1 MRTTLEL
8 RKIIRSKRVDDAIQ
22 LIEDNFPK
30 FYQVRKSLAFTKSII
45 EEGKLD
51 SAVLSAL
58 YRVSRVN

>member
-30 FYQVRKSLAFTKSII
+30 FYQVRKSLPFTNSII